1 MPHCIPTKD
10 DLAKYTIY
18 HHSTISK
25 EVDTSLKTKG
35 NFNSLAIFSLE
46 YFASTDT
53 VVEELKW
60 KIYPKKK
67 AHYNT
72 MQLSY
77 HPKDV

>member
-1 MPHCIPTKD
+1 MPHCVSTKD
-10 DLAKYTIY
+10 NLAKYTIY

-25 EVDTSLKTKG
+25 EADTSLKKG

-60 KIYPKKK
+60 KTYPKKK

-77 HPKDV
+77 HQEDV